1 LFDLQSLRSEEHP
14 MKVSIYGVKR
24 LLVVVGTAI
33 ALAAGMLAIALPV
46 STASG
51 STTVV
56 KVPFVLSPSAQTDI
70 AACIGEHVT
79 VTSGVFNVVRRIT
92 PTQFVFHRNVIDG
105 SATGVVTGTVYQATG
120 HLQVISIAPP
130 SASEVFT
137 FDLTLR
143 LVNAAGVGFR
153 AHALEHVTI
162 TPDGDLTS
170 SVDNFEIRCGA

>member
-1 LFDLQSLRSEEHP
+1 MLTYTTRWSHP
-14 MKVSIYGVKR
+14 PGNA
-24 LLVVVGTAI
+24 VV
-33 ALAAGMLAIALPV
+33 P
-46 STASG
+46 
-51 STTVV
+51 
-56 KVPFVLSPSAQTDI
+56 SPWQA
-70 AACIGEHVT
+70 
-79 VTSGVFNVVRRIT
+79 
-92 PTQFVFHRNVIDG
+92 
-105 SATGVVTGTVYQATG
+105 TVYRATG